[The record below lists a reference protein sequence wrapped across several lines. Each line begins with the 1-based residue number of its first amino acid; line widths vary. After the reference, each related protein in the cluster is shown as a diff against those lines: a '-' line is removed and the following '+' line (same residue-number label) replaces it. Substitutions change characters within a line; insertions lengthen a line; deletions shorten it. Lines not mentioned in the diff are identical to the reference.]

1 MVTKSPDN
9 HGALVLRQSAC
20 QARSSFSSAKRVPEV
35 PPTTYRYFLA
45 PLGWGSCYH
54 QSTIDVSCTL
64 RPTIPF
70 RAHNDILSAL
80 NTVLCA
86 FGGDAG
92 GSCERGAIMITWRKT
107 DEVAD
112 PPGYYCNGKPW
123 RPEDIGRMLELT
135 VDSAWRS
142 H

>member
-1 MVTKSPDN
+1 M
-9 HGALVLRQSAC
+9 
-20 QARSSFSSAKRVPEV
+20 
-35 PPTTYRYFLA
+35 
-45 PLGWGSCYH
+45 SC
-54 QSTIDVSCTL
+54 IL

-70 RAHNDILSAL
+70 RAHDILFILAAL

-86 FGGDAG
+86 FGGDAW
-92 GSCERGAIMITWRKT
+92 GSCERGVSMITWCKT

-112 PPGYYCNGKPW
+112 PPGYCNGKPW